1 MKRQNI
7 NVSFTKE
14 DTLLYKELN
23 LESSITYVPVSIL
36 IRNYVREGMKSR
48 NRKNL
53 TTMSAWS
60 RGNPNV

>member
-53 TTMSAWS
+53 TTMSA
-60 RGNPNV
+60 

>member
-36 IRNYVREGMKSR
+36 IRNYVKEGMKSK

-53 TTMSAWS
+53 TTMSA
-60 RGNPNV
+60 

>member
-14 DTLLYKELN
+14 DTQLYKELN

-36 IRNYVREGMKSR
+36 IRNYVKEGMKSK

-53 TTMSAWS
+53 TTI
-60 RGNPNV
+60 VV

>member
-36 IRNYVREGMKSR
+36 IRNYVREGMNSR

-53 TTMSAWS
+53 TTMSA
-60 RGNPNV
+60 

>member
-53 TTMSAWS
+53 TTMS
-60 RGNPNV
+60 V

>member
-7 NVSFTKE
+7 NVSFPTE
-14 DTLLYKELN
+14 ETQLYKELN

-36 IRNYVREGMKSR
+36 IRNYVKEGMKSR

-53 TTMSAWS
+53 TTMSA
-60 RGNPNV
+60 

>member
-7 NVSFTKE
+7 NVSFTKD

-36 IRNYVREGMKSR
+36 IRNYIKEGMKSK

-53 TTMSAWS
+53 TTLNA
-60 RGNPNV
+60 

>member
-14 DTLLYKELN
+14 DTQLYKELN

-36 IRNYVREGMKSR
+36 IRNYVKEGMKSK

-53 TTMSAWS
+53 TTMNA
-60 RGNPNV
+60 

>member
-7 NVSFTKE
+7 NVSFPTE
-14 DTLLYKELN
+14 ETQLYKELN

-36 IRNYVREGMKSR
+36 IRNYVKEGMKSK

-53 TTMSAWS
+53 TTISA
-60 RGNPNV
+60 

>member
-36 IRNYVREGMKSR
+36 IRNYVKEGMKSR

-53 TTMSAWS
+53 TTMSA
-60 RGNPNV
+60 

>member
-7 NVSFTKE
+7 NVSFTKD

-36 IRNYVREGMKSR
+36 IRNYIKEGMKSKD
-48 NRKNL
+48 RKNL
-53 TTMSAWS
+53 TTISA
-60 RGNPNV
+60 

>member
-7 NVSFTKE
+7 NVSFTKD

-36 IRNYVREGMKSR
+36 IRNYVREGMKSK
-48 NRKNL
+48 NRTNL
-53 TTMSAWS
+53 TTIS
-60 RGNPNV
+60 V

>member
-7 NVSFTKE
+7 NVSFPTE
-14 DTLLYKELN
+14 ETQLYKELN

-36 IRNYVREGMKSR
+36 IRNYVKEGMKSR

-53 TTMSAWS
+53 TTINA
-60 RGNPNV
+60 

>member
-14 DTLLYKELN
+14 DTQLYKELN

-36 IRNYVREGMKSR
+36 IRNYVKEGMKSK

-53 TTMSAWS
+53 TTMS
-60 RGNPNV
+60 V

>member
-7 NVSFTKE
+7 NVSFTTE

-36 IRNYVREGMKSR
+36 IRNYVKEGMKS
-48 NRKNL
+48 KE
-53 TTMSAWS
+53 
-60 RGNPNV
+60 

>member
-7 NVSFTKE
+7 NVSFPTE
-14 DTLLYKELN
+14 ETLLYKELN

-36 IRNYVREGMKSR
+36 IRNYVKEGMKSK

-53 TTMSAWS
+53 TTMSA
-60 RGNPNV
+60 